1 MIRSVG
7 YAHWNYSAD
16 VPNAH
21 SIGGWCWAEGELTEF
36 IGAKALDANVL
47 WLTNL
52 PWEYHVAL
60 GVSLYPH
67 IKRHDFLPVPI
78 ERLTQELCIQPDNQN
93 TYANAVSTLCA
104 RLIALGQRCYG
115 TALLQQCLDQN
126 TLAQAIAHTLGWS
139 APVDEHMVGGEL
151 HRDIIWQ
158 NLTTHA
164 LLRHDVLRE
173 DCVVL
178 RAPFF
183 AHAKHVLT
191 CPTPSVH
198 EPWIEVQV
206 DAADRQRYIRELDL
220 PAVVEVHD
228 CALTA
233 SWASL
238 YDFSCTP
245 HRWARKRRWM
255 SSIEVQFLAELG
267 AIEIGRIYIQ
277 PAGYICDAMVSS
289 MPNAGDALAL
299 SISAG
304 LLSHAHWL
312 STAIPLTHQFWPARA
327 MWARSADRLLL
338 ASNVAALQS
347 IRSLRIVAYGEGA
360 VYISGPGEALSEA
373 IRRAP
378 LIGLAPTPSMW
389 AATQDHA
396 MIQEETWL
404 PNQLSAYEKTA
415 IRLSNRSIGDLLR
428 LDAASIYSLTDE
440 PSAIRE
446 IASILKDLRG
456 TP

>member
-7 YAHWNYSAD
+7 YAHWDYSAD

-21 SIGGWCWAEGELTEF
+21 SVGGWCWAEGELSEF
-36 IGAKALDANVL
+36 IGAKELDAEVL

-52 PWEYHVAL
+52 PWEYHIAL
-60 GVSLYPH
+60 GVSHFPH
-67 IKRHDFLPVPI
+67 VKRHDFLPVPI
-78 ERLTQELCIQPDNQN
+78 ERLAQELGIKPDAPDV
-93 TYANAVSTLCA
+93 YANAMSALGA

-115 TALLQQCLDQN
+115 KALLQQCLDQN

-139 APVDEHMVGGEL
+139 APSDQNMISGEL
-151 HRDIIWQ
+151 HKEIIWQ

-164 LLRHDVLRE
+164 LLRHDIQRE

-183 AHAKHVLT
+183 THAKHVLT

-198 EPWIEVQV
+198 EPWTEVHLG
-206 DAADRQRYIRELDL
+206 AADRLAYITQEDL

-228 CALTA
+228 CALTS
-233 SWASL
+233 SWSSI
-238 YDFSCTP
+238 YDFSSTP
-245 HRWARKRRWM
+245 HRWSRRRRWM

-267 AIEIGRIYIQ
+267 AVEIGRIFIQ

-299 SISAG
+299 SLSAG

-327 MWARSADRLLL
+327 MWARSADRLRL
-338 ASNVAALQS
+338 ASVMPALQA

-360 VYISGPGEALSEA
+360 VYISGPSEA
-373 IRRAP
+373 IAEAVRRAP
-378 LIGLAPTPSMW
+378 QVGLAPTPSTW
-389 AATQDHA
+389 SSTEDQS
-396 MIQEETWL
+396 MIQEQTWL
-404 PNQLSAYEKTA
+404 PDDLSAYEKTA
-415 IRLSNRSIGDLLR
+415 IRLSNRSIADLLR

-440 PSAIRE
+440 PAAIRE

>member
-16 VPNAH
+16 VANAH
-21 SIGGWCWAEGELTEF
+21 SVGGWCWAEGEVSEF
-36 IGAKALDANVL
+36 IGAKALDPDVL

-60 GVSLYPH
+60 GVSQHPH

-78 ERLTQELCIQPDNQN
+78 ERLAQELVITPDNPEV
-93 TYANAVSTLCA
+93 YANAMSALGA

-115 TALLQQCLDQN
+115 KALLTQCLAQN
-126 TLAQAIAHTLGWS
+126 TLAQAIAHTLEWS
-139 APVDEHMVGGEL
+139 MPDEELTIKGEL
-151 HRDIIWQ
+151 HREIVWQ

-164 LLRHDVLRE
+164 LLRHDVQRE

-183 AHAKHVLT
+183 THARHVLS

-198 EPWIEVQV
+198 EPWVEVQV
-206 DAADRQRYIRELDL
+206 AAEDKLRYLQEDDL

-228 CALTA
+228 CALTS
-233 SWASL
+233 SWASI
-238 YDFSCTP
+238 YDFSSTP
-245 HRWARKRRWM
+245 HRWARRRRWM

-267 AIEIGRIYIQ
+267 AVEIGRIFIQ
-277 PAGYICDAMVSS
+277 PGGYICDAMVSS

-312 STAIPLTHQFWPARA
+312 STAIPLTHEFWPARA
-327 MWARSADRLLL
+327 MWTRSADRLRL
-338 ASNVAALQS
+338 ASVMPALQS
-347 IRSLRIVAYGEGA
+347 IRGLRIVSYGEGA
-360 VYISGPGEALSEA
+360 VYISGPTDAIAEAV
-373 IRRAP
+373 RRAP
-378 LIGLAPTPSMW
+378 QVGLAPTSSIW
-389 AATQDHA
+389 SATEDQS
-396 MIQEETWL
+396 MIQEDTWL
-404 PNQLSAYEKTA
+404 PNDLSAYEKTA
-415 IRLSNRSIGDLLR
+415 IRLSNRSIADLLR
-428 LDAASIYSLTDE
+428 LDAASIFSLTDE
-440 PSAIRE
+440 SAAIRE

-456 TP
+456 IS